1 MRKSKIGIVLILV
14 TIFIMGTFVSAAK
27 EQTKN
32 KMKVFLT
39 ADKEKASIGDIVTL
53 TLDLSQV
60 NYDEFVLTI
69 QADKQIIDNSEIN
82 TEIDSDSKNETKVI
96 EKGAITLEKENDV
109 TMKLFASKQNLN
121 SEEIKLCFVVPE
133 SLNVGDKINLHAT
146 IEEIKNADDNDETS
160 NKNSIEENDVNTTV
174 DEELESESENSIEKN
189 DTNTSEDE
197 ELTDKPDNIE
207 ESTDIKEQD
216 KLTDESDNMQE
227 ESIKLDVNKENTIEE
242 VTITITIVEKTNK
255 ENTVDANAINLENVF
270 KEQSSTKKATS
281 SSSNSS
287 TSNKSKG
294 TSSSSNNTAD
304 TYKGSSNK
312 YLSNIEVEGYQLTP
326 NFNITNTTYFL
337 QVESDVTKLNIST
350 EKYDSSEIVTIYGN
364 EDLKTGTN
372 KILIN
377 VTAEDGSTKTYRIFV
392 TKK

>member
-32 KMKVFLT
+32 KTKMFLT

-53 TLDLSQV
+53 TLDLSKV

-82 TEIDSDSKNETKVI
+82 TEIDSDSENETKVI

-121 SEEIKLCFVVPE
+121 SNEIKLCFIVPE
-133 SLNVGDKINLHAT
+133 TLNVGDKINLHAT
-146 IEEIKNADDNDETS
+146 IEEIKNVSDN
-160 NKNSIEENDVNTTV
+160 N
-174 DEELESESENSIEKN
+174 ENSIEKN
-189 DTNTSEDE
+189 DTNTSENE
-197 ELTDKPDNIE
+197 ELTDKSDNIE
-207 ESTDIKEQD
+207 ESTYTKEQD
-216 KLTDESDNMQE
+216 KLTDEPENMQE
-227 ESIKLDVNKENTIEE
+227 ESIKSDENKENTIEE

-270 KEQSSTKKATS
+270 KEQSSTKKSTS
-281 SSSNSS
+281 SLSNSS
-287 TSNKSKG
+287 ISDKSKG
-294 TSSSSNNTAD
+294 TFSSSNNMAD

-312 YLSNIEVEGYQLTP
+312 YLGNIEVEGYQLTP
-326 NFNITNTTYFL
+326 NFNITNT
-337 QVESDVTKLNIST
+337 NIRG
-350 EKYDSSEIVTIYGN
+350 KCN
-364 EDLKTGTN
+364 E
-372 KILIN
+372 
-377 VTAEDGSTKTYRIFV
+377 EGS
-392 TKK
+392 